1 MAQHASR
8 ISHKAHSNSRV
19 RKETVLATELKTFEA
34 NLPSL
39 LQDAPGKFVVI
50 NGRKIIGLA
59 DDYAHALRLGYN
71 QLGSDAPF
79 FVEQIQDPK
88 LSARRSKV
96 FLTRVELLKNG

>member
-79 FVEQIQDPK
+79 FVEQVQDPK